1 MNLPFLKRGYKLQSI
16 RTIRVDLIESIRID
30 NIFNPP
36 SKSRSTTFSKSHANR
51 LPACRINRRGNNL
64 RRFDGIGFTN
74 WFPVCRIANT
84 KDESALVGCIGQPSK
99 CKDWKQV
106 ILLSITKVTY
116 RAVPGVQL
124 IVNETIFLFGSS
136 DMLVQSHQTF
146 LYSWWLGFF

>member
-1 MNLPFLKRGYKLQSI
+1 MYIHVQYTQTESI
-16 RTIRVDLIESIRID
+16 CLRHSTIRLDSHVTSWLNSHGVASRKSTSGMSNQQKGKQFALIRRSRVHELIFGLSNRKYQRRID
-30 NIFNPP
+30 TSWVYN
-36 SKSRSTTFSKSHANR
+36 
-51 LPACRINRRGNNL
+51 
-64 RRFDGIGFTN
+64 
-74 WFPVCRIANT
+74 
-84 KDESALVGCIGQPSK
+84 GQPSK

-116 RAVPGVQL
+116 TAVPGVQL